1 MGCPQIGNSGSQARG
16 AEIATSL
23 HLVLSEP
30 CPVLWLEASGMLHSC
45 SSPLPAMIVFLNIS
59 CSSLHIGKTDGRSF
73 IFCFIPELHII
84 FAQINLWLV
93 EVMLEGDG
101 KL

>member
-1 MGCPQIGNSGSQARG
+1 MQNNGTQAHV
-16 AEIATSL
+16 AEIAISL

-30 CPVLWLEASGMLHSC
+30 CPVLWLEAPGMLHSC
-45 SSPLPAMIVFLNIS
+45 SSPLPPVIVFHNIS
-59 CSSLHIGKTDGRSF
+59 FSSLHVGKTDGRSF
-73 IFCFIPELHII
+73 MFCFIPEGLHII
-84 FAQINLWLV
+84 FAQVNSWLV

>member
-1 MGCPQIGNSGSQARG
+1 MQNSGTEAHV

-45 SSPLPAMIVFLNIS
+45 SSPLPAMIVFHNIS
-59 CSSLHIGKTDGRSF
+59 FSSLHVRKTDGRSF
-73 IFCFIPELHII
+73 VFCLIPEGLCII
-84 FAQINLWLV
+84 FAQVNLWLV
-93 EVMLEGDG
+93 EAILKGDG